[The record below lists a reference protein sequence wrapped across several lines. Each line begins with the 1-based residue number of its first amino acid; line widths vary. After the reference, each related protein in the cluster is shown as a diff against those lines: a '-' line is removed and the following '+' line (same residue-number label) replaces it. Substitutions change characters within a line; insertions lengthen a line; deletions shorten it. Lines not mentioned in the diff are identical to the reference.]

1 MFYIT
6 PSACFYT
13 FSLCF
18 VVGWFFHKIN
28 ELCMLY
34 FHASKHVSVIEMTN
48 MRQAAGL
55 PRVVNGPISL
65 LAWVTLFAAS
75 SSNRLPSTL
84 FTDLLPWNDQQNCE
98 VILFHGDMKMHTQRC
113 VFWLIISIR
122 NLIVFRKDIKWFVLL
137 LGKMHKLTF
146 QSENMKSSQRLLA
159 L

>member
-1 MFYIT
+1 MRAFT
-6 PSACFYT
+6 LFHCVLSW
-13 FSLCF
+13 
-18 VVGWFFHKIN
+18 GDFFTKLMN
-28 ELCMLY
+28 FWVLNFE
-34 FHASKHVSVIEMTN
+34 ASKHLSVIKMTN